1 MDEESI
7 TNKNQAFI
15 VRQISKD
22 ELDDLLELYTHHL
35 FSTSDAP
42 LPPRTEVQ
50 SLWDNIFDNQMLHYF
65 VVEYEGRGVST
76 CTLTIIPNLTRG
88 ARPYGLIEN
97 VVTHKDFRGR
107 GLGKA
112 LLRYTLNFAWQ
123 KNCYKVML
131 LSGSRR
137 QAAHRLY
144 ESVGFSKDEKIGYIA
159 KP

>member
-1 MDEESI
+1 MAKDFKDFVIRSI
-7 TNKNQAFI
+7 S
-15 VRQISKD
+15 RS

-35 FSTSDAP
+35 FSTPDYP
-42 LPPRTEVQ
+42 LPPRADVQ
-50 SLWDNIFDNQMLHYF
+50 SIWDNIFDNQMLHYF
-65 VVEYEGRGVST
+65 VVEYEGRVVST

-97 VVTHKDFRGR
+97 VVTHKDFRGQ
-107 GLGKA
+107 GFGKA
-112 LLRYTLNFAWQ
+112 LLRHTLNFAWQ

-131 LSGSRR
+131 LSGSHR

-144 ESVGFSKDEKIGYIA
+144 ESVGFSKEGKIGYIA

>member
-1 MDEESI
+1 M
-7 TNKNQAFI
+7 TNMNQAFI
-15 VRQISKD
+15 ARQISKD

-97 VVTHKDFRGR
+97 VVTHKDFRGQ
-107 GLGKA
+107 GFSKA
-112 LLRYTLNFAWQ
+112 LLIR
-123 KNCYKVML
+123 V
-131 LSGSRR
+131 
-137 QAAHRLY
+137 
-144 ESVGFSKDEKIGYIA
+144 
-159 KP
+159 